1 MLNYSTVDLVQSN
14 ASDDMVAMAAWVSN
28 GQNEE
33 FRLRDRAK
41 VDGLINFLIREK
53 HTSPFEH
60 GQFTFRVETPIFVV
74 REWHRHRT
82 QSYNEVS
89 GRYTTLK
96 PKFYTPPKD
105 RPVVQSGKI
114 GSYKFVA
121 GDEWMNDY
129 LNVDD
134 QEVAQYLW
142 NKYQTR
148 LRIGFANE
156 VARNIL
162 PLNIYTEFYAT
173 VNPLNLMR
181 FLNLRSED
189 EDGNAQALYEIRK
202 AAVQAE
208 KHFEKQ
214 MPMTYEAWKKHGL

>member
-1 MLNYSTVDLVQSN
+1 MLNYSTVELIQSN
-14 ASDDMVAMAAWVSN
+14 ACDDMVAMAAWVSN
-28 GQNEE
+28 GQNED
-33 FRLRDRAK
+33 FRLRNRDK
-41 VDGLINFLIREK
+41 VRGLINFLIREK

-60 GQFTFRVETPIFVV
+60 GQFTFRIETPIFVV

-96 PKFYTPPKD
+96 PKFYTPPPE
-105 RPVVQSGKI
+105 RPVIQSGKI
-114 GSYKFVA
+114 GSYKFEA
-121 GDEWMNDY
+121 GDDWMNNY

-134 QEVAQYLW
+134 KEVAQYLW
-142 NKYQTR
+142 DKYQTR

-156 VARNIL
+156 IARIIL

-181 FLNLRSED
+181 FLNSRSES
-189 EDGNAQALYEIRK
+189 EDGDAQALYEIRQ
-202 AAVQAE
+202 AAMQAE
-208 KHFEKQ
+208 SYLQKQ
-214 MPMTYEAWKKHGL
+214 MPITYEAWKTHGL